1 MIVELLDLGLFKKLA
16 QLVIE
21 RDPLQAKFLLTEKG
35 TLKIELDNRLR

>member
-21 RDPLQAKFLLTEKG
+21 RDSLQAKFLLTEKG